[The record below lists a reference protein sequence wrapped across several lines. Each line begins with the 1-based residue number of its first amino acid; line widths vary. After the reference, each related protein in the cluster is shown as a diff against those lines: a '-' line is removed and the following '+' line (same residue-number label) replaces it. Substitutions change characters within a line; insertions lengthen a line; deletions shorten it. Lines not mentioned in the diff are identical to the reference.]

1 MKKYKKSKR
10 RYTKKRFGGK
20 LETEKLSEGPFDTE
34 NHRYMQKKDILSHIA
49 DKERIETELKDKF
62 NKYNKETEI
71 EQERLDKERQA
82 KKNEKTQLSQ
92 QEFEKKLHDDT
103 ISEQHAK
110 DTALAAASIT
120 SSAVNT
126 VGTVVSTAGVVTE
139 KGIRTGGWFIDRLIL
154 GIKLLIQG
162 FFWLIKFIIVDIV
175 LFVLYFLLVHIVMK
189 FLELLFKNII
199 YPFFKH
205 FFALIFAL
213 LFVAIVILLLVYGV
227 SSAFKRSNNV
237 NSEDNTGNIDIQCSS
252 VLDDS
257 FDINIYGLGQLSNSE
272 KVDMNLNIPKP
283 MFAKYKP
290 TFERQ
295 DTPEFTL
302 YNIFTNPFAFF
313 NVIKNNPAV
322 KRTLSG
328 VTSTLRYSKRSVDSL
343 ASTNNQVFTSRPEYP
358 AGRSDNIINIDS
370 SIFADKS
377 KLTDKGIP
385 SYNTVVNI
393 ARPKNIEWEM
403 PVEDYYESDYTKL
416 PEKLLTESKD
426 KNGVKINDKKTIIFP
441 WVKTN
446 NFYTLSCSDAYFKND
461 PTQKAEILIDNP
473 LSNTC
478 TFDNISTAEKFKDD
492 RKRYSNTTNL
502 STYVT

>member
-1 MKKYKKSKR
+1 MKKHKKSKG

-62 NKYNKETEI
+62 NRYSKETAI

-110 DTALAAASIT
+110 DTAHAAAAIT

-126 VGTVVSTAGVVTE
+126 VGSVVSTAGVVTE
-139 KGIRTGGWFIDRLIL
+139 KGIRTGGWFIDKLVILIPL
-154 GIKLLIQG
+154 AISGL
-162 FFWLIKFIIVDIV
+162 FYLIKFLVVDVIGGLLFII
-175 LFVLYFLLVHIVMK
+175 LFGVYKI
-189 FLELLFKNII
+189 LELVFQCCLYPLFK
-199 YPFFKH
+199 YG
-205 FFALIFAL
+205 FALFFSL
-213 LFVAIVILLLVYGV
+213 LFVAIIIFLLVYGV
-227 SSAFKRSNNV
+227 SSTLKPSSNV
-237 NSEDNTGNIDIQCSS
+237 NSENGTGNIDLKQCSS

-257 FDINIYGLGQLSNSE
+257 FDINIYGLGQLSNSD
-272 KVDMNLNIPKP
+272 KIDMNLNIPKLS
-283 MFAKYKP
+283 FAKYKP

-295 DTPEFTL
+295 DTPELTL
-302 YNIFTNPFAFF
+302 YNIFTNPFGFF
-313 NVIKNNPAV
+313 NIIKNNPAF
-322 KRTLSG
+322 KRTLNG

-343 ASTNNQVFTSRPEYP
+343 SSTNNEVFTFRPEHP
-358 AGRSDNIINIDS
+358 TGRSDNIINIDS

-403 PVEDYYESDYTKL
+403 PVEDYYESDYTKI

-446 NFYTLSCSDAYFKND
+446 NFYTLSCSGAYFKND
-461 PTQKAEILIDNP
+461 PEQKAEILIDNP

-502 STYVT
+502 STYVS